1 MKSNH
6 EISRNPGGKGIKEK
20 KRNRS
25 GNKIKNRIKNRIKSK
40 VRNILM
46 KKLGKEMK
54 QAPYLIKTKRVDRIV
69 KLLNHMDNLTND
81 KEISKKQFAQ
91 KYFKH
96 VGGDVKR

>member
-6 EISRNPGGKGIKEK
+6 GISRNPGGKGKKEK

-25 GNKIKNRIKNRIKSK
+25 GNKIKNRIKSK

-46 KKLGKEMK
+46 KKLDKEMK

-69 KLLNHMDNLTND
+69 KLLNHMDNLTDD

>member
-6 EISRNPGGKGIKEK
+6 GISRNPGGKGNKEK

-25 GNKIKNRIKNRIKSK
+25 GNKIKKRIKRK

-46 KKLGKEMK
+46 KKLDKEMK

-69 KLLNHMDNLTND
+69 KLLNHMDHLTND

-96 VGGDVKR
+96 VDGDVKR

>member
-25 GNKIKNRIKNRIKSK
+25 GNKIKNRIKRK

-69 KLLNHMDNLTND
+69 KLLNYMDNLTDD
-81 KEISKKQFAQ
+81 KEMSKKQFAQ

>member
-6 EISRNPGGKGIKEK
+6 GISRNPGGKGKKEK

-25 GNKIKNRIKNRIKSK
+25 ENKIKNRIKRK

-46 KKLGKEMK
+46 KKLDKEMK

-69 KLLNHMDNLTND
+69 KLLNHMDNLTDD

>member
-6 EISRNPGGKGIKEK
+6 GISRNPGGKGNKEK

-25 GNKIKNRIKNRIKSK
+25 GNKIKKRIKRK

-46 KKLGKEMK
+46 KKLDKEMK

-69 KLLNHMDNLTND
+69 KLLNHMDNLTDD